1 MPRISYW
8 ILDTTTV
15 ESIPTLAPAPRGA
28 VPSLNRL
35 CSLSCRGRMQPAS
48 DHAAGSMQKF
58 GLLSFLP
65 PSTPL
70 HALLTNKLPLRARL
84 GFLATRRSACFRRA
98 RTIHGGSR
106 AARRFDRH
114 QDLRGLSHTR
124 RQHGGSRPHGVAS
137 ESILNH
143 ERRYVVRGRGS
154 SSTSSPIVMRGA
166 SSGSS
171 RSPCSLGSPT
181 RLSCGQLQGYKSV
194 W

>member
-1 MPRISYW
+1 MPRSSYW

-106 AARRFDRH
+106 AARRLDRH
-114 QDLRGLSHTR
+114 QDLRAPRPLAHPPAATGALVVLGLMPYRIDIYRGLRVDLEHNA
-124 RQHGGSRPHGVAS
+124 GSGDQLDQLAD
-137 ESILNH
+137 
-143 ERRYVVRGRGS
+143 RGS
-154 SSTSSPIVMRGA
+154 
-166 SSGSS
+166 
-171 RSPCSLGSPT
+171 
-181 RLSCGQLQGYKSV
+181 
-194 W
+194 